1 MEIIEQTLSK
11 LSIRKSSWS
20 LSRLLWVM
28 LWTGVGLAVLFWS
41 GPAKLDCPRGESRQ
55 ITCRLSKPGWLGL
68 GAWQNQTIFS
78 LEGVELMAVEDDGV
92 FYQILLQTS
101 ESEIP
106 LRPYKTSGLDNTKES
121 FERIQRFLNDPKIS
135 RLSIA
140 QVDWL
145 QWAGLIPGI
154 FLSIAGLQLLHACLF
169 STRAK
174 AIESYEFDRSQG
186 TFTYQ
191 YGGLLRQDRKRY
203 PFAEIQQIILDI
215 DLWTKAWLFLEMRS
229 GEVLCLN
236 GQINLIGKS
245 PGQRVSWQQ
254 RHGKYEMYIWLPKPG
269 ADWQSLSA
277 IADDISHRVHRPYQ
291 LALGFWQRSLQ
302 QHMAQSRDVK
312 RMAKLLKADLN
323 GSYPAARGTSI
334 YTPDQS
340 SNPAQAARAY
350 MTT

>member
-28 LWTGVGLAVLFWS
+28 LWTGVGLAFLFWS
-41 GPAKLDCPRGESRQ
+41 GPAKLDCQRGESRQ

-121 FERIQRFLNDPKIS
+121 FERIQRFLNDPKVS

-191 YGGLLRQDRKRY
+191 YGGLLRQDQKRY

-215 DLWTKAWLFLEMRS
+215 DPWTKAWLFLEMRS

-254 RHGKYEMYIWLPKPG
+254 
-269 ADWQSLSA
+269 
-277 IADDISHRVHRPYQ
+277 
-291 LALGFWQRSLQ
+291 Q
-302 QHMAQSRDVK
+302 Q
-312 RMAKLLKADLN
+312 
-323 GSYPAARGTSI
+323 
-334 YTPDQS
+334 
-340 SNPAQAARAY
+340 AY
-350 MTT
+350 HHQD